1 MSEKLNELYSKKGQL
16 ITTQEILQ
24 NQLNE
29 INKGINLELSKPA
42 GPIEEP
48 ATEESKEEEKE
59 KDPPE

>member
-1 MSEKLNELYSKKGQL
+1 MSDKLNELYAKKGQL

-24 NQLNE
+24 SQLKE
-29 INKGINLELSKPA
+29 INKGIGEELNKPA

-48 ATEESKEEEKE
+48 ATEESKEEDE